1 MSVTSLEFLLLL
13 FLGAAVFFRLPSA
26 RLRQLA
32 FTAGT
37 AGFVYSYVPD
47 PAGWV
52 VLLGF
57 VLSGY
62 GCAEL
67 LRAGPVESC
76 SQATS
81 SS

>member
-37 AGFVYSYVPD
+37 VGFVYSYVRD
-47 PAGWV
+47 PAG
-52 VLLGF
+52 
-57 VLSGY
+57 
-62 GCAEL
+62 
-67 LRAGPVESC
+67 
-76 SQATS
+76 
-81 SS
+81 